1 MSVQQLAA
9 EPIERKIE
17 RSSFGTPAARRR
29 WQRTSPAAA
38 QDILALVK
46 DQDDWADRLAEA
58 TLQLRLL
65 CWDVGSTEVESTHS
79 TGSWEQL
86 LCITSLLQTHP
97 DDDHLN
103 KSSATWAS
111 LKAILEWAAPPA
123 SEGSVGPGVAH
134 HDATDTEPEDLVDFA
149 AFYTRHMPTAQAA
162 CRQLVRDPEVVDD
175 LVQDVFVEV
184 LSQQLWKRMGRGQ
197 LRWWLLHRVRG
208 MALDHLRDLHR
219 HQRRTVPIP
228 DDEDGSLAD
237 PVPGPEELV
246 LQAEQQALVRAALEG
261 LTTDDQQVLGLWM
274 QGLGRQRLAEALEV
288 PVALVDVRVHRARQR
303 LLASLGAFLVAR
315 QGPARCDELAGMLK
329 DWDGHLQPVVRK
341 RIVRHVQQCPHCGHL
356 ERLLTT
362 PEQVL

>member
-1 MSVQQLAA
+1 MSVQELAA

-58 TLQLRLL
+58 SFHLEVLV
-65 CWDVGSTEVESTHS
+65 WDVGSTEVEPTHS

-86 LCITSLLQTHP
+86 LCITRLLQTHP

-103 KSSATWAS
+103 EASTTWAS

-123 SEGSVGPGVAH
+123 SEGSARPGVAPD
-134 HDATDTEPEDLVDFA
+134 DATDTEPEDLVDLA

-162 CRQLVRDPEVVDD
+162 CRRLVRDPEVVDD
-175 LVQDVFVEV
+175 LVQEVFVEV
-184 LSQQLWKRMGRGQ
+184 LSRQLWKQMGRGQ
-197 LRWWLLHRVRG
+197 LRWWLLQRVRR

-246 LQAEQQALVRAALEG
+246 VQAEQRALVRAALEG
-261 LTTDDQQVLGLWM
+261 LSTDDQQVLGLWM
-274 QGLGRQRLAEALEV
+274 QEIGRQRLAEALEV

-303 LLASLGAFLVAR
+303 LLASLGALLVAR
-315 QGPARCDELAGMLK
+315 HGPARCNELAGMLK

-341 RIVRHVQQCPHCGHL
+341 RIVRHIQHCPHCGHL